1 MSCDRANMVEKL
13 EGSIRQARGPGERIH
28 KFVTRLSSL
37 AEHREYREEKD
48 NMIRDQVLMHI
59 EDKNLKAELFHTD
72 NLTVAKRLEVVPDVQ
87 INRVHADEKQFNSS
101 SKFNG
106 KCSSVVKL
114 SSWPWTVAV

>member
-1 MSCDRANMVEKL
+1 MSCDRANVVEKL

-72 NLTVAKRLEVVPDVQ
+72 NLTIAERLEVVLDVQ
-87 INRVHADEKQFNSS
+87 ISRVHADEKQLNSS

-106 KCSSVVKL
+106 KCYSVVKL
-114 SSWPWTVAV
+114 SSWQWTVAV